1 MQKCKELLYNSI
13 IEDKQFKQKIK
24 TYFTKESTEIVSKH
38 MKRCLTSLVI
48 WELQIKPPWNS
59 FYIPKSGWKD
69 WQ

>member
-24 TYFTKESTEIVSKH
+24 TYFTKESTEIVSKC

-48 WELQIKPPWNS
+48 WELQIKPP
-59 FYIPKSGWKD
+59 
-69 WQ
+69 